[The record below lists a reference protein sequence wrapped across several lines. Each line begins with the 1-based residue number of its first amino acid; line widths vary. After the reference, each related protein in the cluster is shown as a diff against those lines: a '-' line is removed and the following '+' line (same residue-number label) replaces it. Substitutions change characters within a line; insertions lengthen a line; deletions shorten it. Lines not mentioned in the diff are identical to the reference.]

1 MPHAIKEEKL
11 DHITKMVYALYA
23 KHGFDGISMDEVSRQ
38 INISKTTLYH
48 YFTSKEDIVRG
59 MVDTM
64 ISRLDSVSFAEI
76 KSIND
81 VMTAVREFYVKS
93 ILVTSVSGS
102 RFLEDLKNKFPDC
115 YDQYRQARRSMLQK
129 FSVFYEE
136 AVKKGY
142 FKDLSFTLVCHQ
154 FAYMLSLIV
163 NMDYLEENSMKLT
176 DGLKEYCRMFLCQ
189 ILTQDYLY
197 VADQN
202 ETYDFVEELTATLLN
217 DYFIDSI
224 RR

>member
-11 DHITKMVYALYA
+11 DYITKMVYALYA

-38 INISKTTLYH
+38 TNISKTTLYH

-59 MVDTM
+59 MVDSM
-64 ISRLDSVSFAEI
+64 ISHLDSVSFAEI
-76 KSIND
+76 ENIHD
-81 VMTAVREFYVKS
+81 VMTSIREFYVKS
-93 ILVTSVSGS
+93 IHVTAISGS

-115 YDQYRQARRSMLQK
+115 YDQYREARKAMLQK
-129 FSVFYEE
+129 FSEFYEE

-142 FKDLSFTLVCHQ
+142 FRGLPFTLVCHQ

-163 NMDYLEENSMKLT
+163 NVDFLEENNMNLK
-176 DGLKEYCRMFLCQ
+176 DALKEYCRMFLCQ
-189 ILTQDYLY
+189 ILTRDYLF
-197 VADQN
+197 VADQD
-202 ETYDFVEELTATLLN
+202 ETYDFVEELTGTLLN
-217 DYFIDSI
+217 DYFIDII

>member
-1 MPHAIKEEKL
+1 MPQAIKEEKL

-38 INISKTTLYH
+38 TNTSKATLYH

-59 MVDTM
+59 MVDYM
-64 ISRLDSVSFAEI
+64 ISHLKSVSFAPIEGI
-76 KSIND
+76 PD
-81 VMTAVREFYVKS
+81 VMGAIRAFYVKS
-93 ILVTSVSGS
+93 IFVTSISGS

-115 YDQYRQARRSMLQK
+115 YDQYRKARKTMQQK
-129 FSVFYEE
+129 FSAFYEE

-142 FKDLSFTLVCHQ
+142 FRDLSFTLVCRQ
-154 FAYMLSLIV
+154 FAYMLSVIV
-163 NMDYLEENSMKLT
+163 EMDYLEENGMKLT
-176 DGLKEYCRMFLCQ
+176 DALKEYYRMFLCQ
-189 ILTQDYLY
+189 ILTQDHLS
-197 VADQN
+197 VADQD
-202 ETYDFVEELTATLLN
+202 ETYDFVEELSGTLLN